1 LPDNLPGVLVQGVKA
16 TYINL
21 DSVLTR
27 TEKYPD
33 LFGTLRKRIYELV
46 GAESEKS
53 VPVVTGMMAGF
64 SQQSLPAELLRNS
77 R

>member
-1 LPDNLPGVLVQGVKA
+1 LPDNLPGALVQGVKA

-53 VPVVTGMMAGF
+53 VPVVTGMAGF
-64 SQQSLPAELLRNS
+64 SQQSLPAELLRSS